1 MSALAWVVVGFG
13 VLIIVTRA
21 PLIFAPVA
29 TLAFYRKLLES
40 LPSVRVL
47 GVGLMGLGAAL
58 VASSEGSEG
67 SARSLAQTLG
77 WGIASVSLLFL
88 IILPNLYRAVAEM
101 VIDLIADVARPLGVL
116 AVAMGLGL
124 IWLGIAVVP

>member
-1 MSALAWVVVGFG
+1 MSALAWMVVGFG
-13 VLIIVTRA
+13 VLIILTRG

-29 TLAFYRKLLES
+29 TLAFYRKLFG
-40 LPSVRVL
+40 SVSRIRVL
-47 GVGLMGLGAAL
+47 GVGLVGLGAAL
-58 VASSEGSEG
+58 AASSEGSEG

-124 IWLGIAVVP
+124 IWLGVAVGP